1 MAIYVNC
8 PYCHQ
13 RLEELKQN
21 CHHCGAG
28 LPVGVLSALS
38 AGQGGALMPTAM
50 PHRVP
55 PHLAQA
61 VLATMT
67 DPAASTPNRQSPLR
81 PWLAVALSCLC
92 GLGQLYNGQLRKGII
107 LLILGAFAIFLW
119 RFPAGKVLLPCLWLY
134 AIVDAY
140 LVARRP
146 VYPLSR

>member
-1 MAIYVNC
+1 MAIHVNC

-13 RLEELKQN
+13 RLEELNQN

-38 AGQGGALMPTAM
+38 AGLGGAPIPSATS
-50 PHRVP
+50 HRVP
-55 PHLAQA
+55 PHFAQA
-61 VLATMT
+61 VLATVT
-67 DPAASTPNRQSPLR
+67 DPVSSPANRQSALR
-81 PWLAVALSCLC
+81 PWLAAALSCLC
-92 GLGQLYNGQLRKGII
+92 GLGQLYNGQIRKGII
-107 LLILGAFAIFLW
+107 LLILGALAVFAW
-119 RFPAGKVLLPCLWLY
+119 RFPVGKVLLPCLWLY